1 MRENRVVYLR
11 FFADGKARYGLLGGK
26 VISEITPDY
35 FSDFRKTGKKYQL
48 SKVRLLP
55 PCQPSKVVAMGLNY
69 LEHVK
74 EMKMSIPL
82 EPVIF
87 IKPPSAVI
95 GPGDDIVYPKSSGR
109 VDFEGEL
116 AIVIKKKAKNV
127 PFRRAGDYILGYTCL
142 NDVTARDLQKTD
154 GQWTRAKSFDT
165 FAPLGPWIVD
175 AVNPDNLKLETRVN
189 GAVRQKANTND
200 LIFKIQ
206 EIVAFV
212 SEVMTLAPGD
222 VIATGT
228 PPGVGPLKRGDT
240 VSVKIE
246 KIGTLTNSVA

>member
-1 MRENRVVYLR
+1 M
-11 FFADGKARYGLLGGK
+11 
-26 VISEITPDY
+26 
-35 FSDFRKTGKKYQL
+35 
-48 SKVRLLP
+48 
-55 PCQPSKVVAMGLNY
+55 
-69 LEHVK
+69 
-74 EMKMSIPL
+74 
-82 EPVIF
+82 
-87 IKPPSAVI
+87 
-95 GPGDDIVYPKSSGR
+95 
-109 VDFEGEL
+109 
-116 AIVIKKKAKNV
+116 
-127 PFRRAGDYILGYTCL
+127 
-142 NDVTARDLQKTD
+142 
-154 GQWTRAKSFDT
+154 
-165 FAPLGPWIVD
+165 D